1 MSARSRESV
10 PGDGQVAAAD
20 GACRRP
26 CGVLVRRRADG
37 IGAADRGRRAVEV
50 DLGAAHRPLTV
61 VVLGQQ
67 RDEVATIPEVAA
79 PDAVAVARPVP
90 HVEQERH
97 AGLAVREGQARAGLV
112 EDGGDG
118 AARRPE
124 KMGLPAGVDDDLVVA
139 VLLGVDEQRPALKGA
154 GARYCCLTV
163 ALGGADAD
171 DEIGHPQRGGLSV
184 DIADVL
190 ACRARRWPTG
200 PAPRVRDC
208 ALRDDHTERRDRD
221 GHKGTQRHED
231 GTVWFHRWSPG
242 PGADKVS
249 NGRPL
254 DDSMTPATPS
264 TCRGCEPPRP
274 GPVFPGNPRDRHSAA

>member
-37 IGAADRGRRAVEV
+37 IGAADRGRRAVQV

-97 AGLAVREGQARAGLV
+97 SGLAVRGGQAPAGLV
-112 EDGGDG
+112 DDGGDG
-118 AARRPE
+118 AAGHRE
-124 KMGLPAGVDDDLVVA
+124 KGGLPAGVDDDLVVA
-139 VLLGVDEQRPALKGA
+139 VLLGVDEQRSALN
-154 GARYCCLTV
+154 GARAVYCCLTV
-163 ALGGADAD
+163 TLGGGDAD
-171 DEIGHPQRGGLSV
+171 DLVGEPQRGGLAV
-184 DIADVL
+184 DIAYGL
-190 ACRARRWPTG
+190 ASRARRWPTG
-200 PAPRVRDC
+200 PTAHVRDC
-208 ALRDDHTERRDRD
+208 GRRDDHTQRRGRD
-221 GHKGTQRHED
+221 G
-231 GTVWFHRWSPG
+231 
-242 PGADKVS
+242 
-249 NGRPL
+249 
-254 DDSMTPATPS
+254 
-264 TCRGCEPPRP
+264 
-274 GPVFPGNPRDRHSAA
+274 